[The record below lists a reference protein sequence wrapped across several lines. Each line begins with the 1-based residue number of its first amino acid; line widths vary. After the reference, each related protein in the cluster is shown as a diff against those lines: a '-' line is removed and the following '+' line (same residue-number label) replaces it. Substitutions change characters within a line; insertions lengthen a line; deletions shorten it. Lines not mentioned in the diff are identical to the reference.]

1 MALAFSDPGLDIMCL
16 KSCRGDDCQHAKG
29 RGPLGFV
36 IYIYILL
43 LLLFSMSGMALLLI
57 PTAGMLIRSG
67 GLGPII
73 RLRELKNMAWRYCH

>member
-1 MALAFSDPGLDIMCL
+1 
-16 KSCRGDDCQHAKG
+16 
-29 RGPLGFV
+29 
-36 IYIYILL
+36 
-43 LLLFSMSGMALLLI
+43 MSGMALLLI